1 MKILRQENKPLK
13 FNVILNKAGYRLSEK
28 NNIRAILESL
38 IKNDKIEKSGKF
50 YTLKEGAFVSEIQT
64 GIVEIGN
71 NERFIINYK
80 GKEINVKSNPGISIS
95 SGDKI
100 EFIIS
105 KKKKTGK
112 EFAKVMKV
120 INKEIKSIT
129 GRLELIKKNYFV
141 IPDSRQVKK
150 DILIQPANINKSS
163 PGDKVVCEILN
174 YDDLD
179 SPFIELEGRILEI
192 LGEAGEKD
200 VELLSVLKKY
210 GFSVEFPSNI
220 EEHSKSIGI
229 KAKEELESLPK
240 PHARRKLF
248 GDRID
253 LRKTNC
259 FTIDPINAKDFD
271 DAVSIEK
278 TSEGYKLGV
287 HIADVSNYV
296 KEGSETDIEALK
308 RGTSVYLVDMVAPML
323 PEILSNDI
331 CSLKEGV
338 DRYTFSVFIYLTAKG
353 KVTNYEIFKAII
365 NSNKRFSYEEA
376 QEILDGK
383 NHKYAK
389 ELLTMYELSKMLT
402 SLRMKDGSI
411 DFDTPEVKFILDEN
425 GDIAEIKAKERLDS
439 MKLIEEFMLL
449 ANKCVT
455 EFVTGLS
462 LKYQSPFPFVYRVH
476 DLPDKD
482 KLADLSRFIRQFGY
496 SINLEDKKSIV
507 NLTAQIK
514 GKPEEYVINNLLL
527 RSMAKA
533 VYTPENIGH
542 YGLGFKDYTHFTS
555 PIRRYPDLIV
565 HRILY
570 DYLNTDSEI
579 ERKKS
584 HYRKILGDVC
594 KQSSAQEQA
603 AVNAERETIKI
614 KQVEYLSHRLGKE
627 FEGIISGIINY
638 GMFVELDGCLIEG
651 LIRFRNLEDDYYEY
665 NEKEY
670 YAVGVRRGRKFYA
683 GQKVRVKVISCD
695 LESRKI
701 DFSLVT
707 DKSQRSISSQGS
719 KKNSHFKKSS
729 GRNKSQQKER
739 IRFRRS
745 R

>member
-1 MKILRQENKPLK
+1 L
-13 FNVILNKAGYRLSEK
+13 
-28 NNIRAILESL
+28 
-38 IKNDKIEKSGKF
+38 
-50 YTLKEGAFVSEIQT
+50 
-64 GIVEIGN
+64 
-71 NERFIINYK
+71 
-80 GKEINVKSNPGISIS
+80 
-95 SGDKI
+95 
-100 EFIIS
+100 
-105 KKKKTGK
+105 
-112 EFAKVMKV
+112 
-120 INKEIKSIT
+120 
-129 GRLELIKKNYFV
+129 
-141 IPDSRQVKK
+141 
-150 DILIQPANINKSS
+150 

-179 SPFIELEGRILEI
+179 SPFIELEGKITEI
-192 LGEAGEKD
+192 LGEAGNKD
-200 VELLSVLKKY
+200 VELISVLKKY
-210 GFSVEFPSNI
+210 GFSVEFPRNI
-220 EEHSKSIGI
+220 EEHSKSVGI
-229 KAKEELESLPK
+229 KANEELESLPK
-240 PHARRKLF
+240 SHARRKLF
-248 GDRID
+248 GDRVD
-253 LRKTNC
+253 LRKINC
-259 FTIDPINAKDFD
+259 FTIDPVNAKDFD

-278 TSEGYKLGV
+278 TEEGYKLGV

-296 KEGSETDIEALK
+296 REGSETDIEALK
-308 RGTSVYLVDMVAPML
+308 RGTSVYLVDTVAPML
-323 PEILSNDI
+323 PEVLSNDI
-331 CSLKEGV
+331 CSLKEGI
-338 DRYTFSVFIYLTAKG
+338 DRFTFSVFIYLTPKG

-365 NSNKRFSYEEA
+365 HSKKRFSYEEA

-383 NHKYAK
+383 TNRYSK

-402 SLRMKDGSI
+402 ALRMKEGSI
-411 DFDTPEVKFILDEN
+411 DFDTPEVKFILDEK

-455 EFVTGLS
+455 EYVTGLS
-462 LKYQSPFPFVYRVH
+462 EKYQSPFPFVYRVH

-482 KLADLSRFIRQFGY
+482 KLADLSRFIKQFGY
-496 SINLEDKKSIV
+496 SINLEDKKSIK

-570 DYLNTDSEI
+570 DYLTINGGI
-579 ERKKS
+579 EKKKS
-584 HYRKILGDVC
+584 HYRKILVDVC

-614 KQVEYLSHRLGKE
+614 KQIEYLSHRLGKE

-638 GMFVELDGCLIEG
+638 GMFVELDDCLIEG
-651 LIRFRNLEDDYYEY
+651 LIRFRDLEDDYYEY

-670 YAVGVRRGRKFYA
+670 FAVGVRRGRKFYA
-683 GQKVRVKVISCD
+683 GQRVKVKVINCD

-701 DFSLVT
+701 DFALVT
-707 DKSQRSISSQGS
+707 DKSKRSKG
-719 KKNSHFKKSS
+719 NSDTNRNSRGKKSPKKQ
-729 GRNKSQQKER
+729 KSHHNER
-739 IRFRRS
+739 IRFKRS